1 MNWDDFFPLALI
13 VVMALSVVVCAVSIP
28 PQYYTA
34 P

>member
-13 VVMALSVVVCAVSIP
+13 VVMALTVAICGLAIP
-28 PQYYTA
+28 AQWYTA